1 MALFDETYRVIAV
14 DNQSLT
20 VRGTTSGEVYTIVN
34 TNPDVPLSER
44 EYPPGQLIALTDPST
59 FSKSN

>member
-34 TNPDVPLSER
+34 TNPDIPLTAE

-59 FSKSN
+59 FSNSN